1 MKTILNKLTI
11 FYSLG
16 IILAIVGVIIFF
28 ILINGTGLYDAM
40 VAGFILIGFIP
51 LLLIIIADRVCVK
64 RYGVKKVNKVELYIL
79 GIWFAMDILIF
90 ILDWI
95 GIFN

>member
-1 MKTILNKLTI
+1 
-11 FYSLG
+11 
-16 IILAIVGVIIFF
+16 
-28 ILINGTGLYDAM
+28 M